1 MEHSLSDNRFAE
13 KQLNYLNI
21 KSSHKALDTRCSQL
35 LHKRIIAENLAT
47 QIKRKKERIF
57 YLHRLLEERKAK
69 LKVSKEYKAEITKK
83 NFETKNKTPHYEHNV
98 NDLMDFVDKRM
109 HQNEQLYKDRTKLQQ
124 ELKLRVIHNI
134 NLLIKFIFPISETI
148 SKSTHVSESSRT
160 PDMVALA
167 EATHTAYVKG
177 KWVLQDSQNER
188 QYIIVAPSLPGN
200 GDYSAYIDWMD
211 KHKDGVPS
219 TGANDTLSSTNNAYR
234 ICAALTYTAQFV
246 HLLSYYLDVRLPY
259 NVFYA

>member
-1 MEHSLSDNRFAE
+1 M
-13 KQLNYLNI
+13 
-21 KSSHKALDTRCSQL
+21 
-35 LHKRIIAENLAT
+35 LHKRIIAENLST
-47 QIKRKKERIF
+47 QIKRKKERIY

-69 LKVSKEYKAEITKK
+69 LKANKEYKTDITKK
-83 NFETKNKTPHYEHNV
+83 NAETKNKIPHYEHNV
-98 NDLMDFVDKRM
+98 NDLIDYVDKRIEK
-109 HQNEQLYKDRTKLQQ
+109 NEQLDKERTRLQK

-134 NLLIKFIFPISETI
+134 NLLLKYIFPISETI
-148 SKSTHVSESSRT
+148 SKSTHVSETSRT

-234 ICAALTYTAQFV
+234 ISAALTYTAQFV
-246 HLLSYYLDVRLPY
+246 HLLSYYLDVRLPF

>member
-1 MEHSLSDNRFAE
+1 M
-13 KQLNYLNI
+13 
-21 KSSHKALDTRCSQL
+21 DTRCNQL
-35 LHKRIIAENLAT
+35 LHNRIVAENLST

-83 NFETKNKTPHYEHNV
+83 NAETKNKIPHYEHNV
-98 NDLMDFVDKRM
+98 NDLMDFVDKRIEK
-109 HQNEQLYKDRTKLQQ
+109 NEQLEKDRTKLQQ
-124 ELKLRVIHNI
+124 ELKIRVMHNI
-134 NLLIKFIFPISETI
+134 NLLIKYIFPISETI
-148 SKSTHVSESSRT
+148 SKSTTVSTESSRT

-177 KWVLQDSQNER
+177 KWVLQDSHNER

-211 KHKDGVPS
+211 KHKDG
-219 TGANDTLSSTNNAYR
+219 THGANDTLSSTNNAYR
-234 ICAALTYTAQFV
+234 ISAALTYTAQFV

>member
-1 MEHSLSDNRFAE
+1 MLHNRIFV
-13 KQLNYLNI
+13 
-21 KSSHKALDTRCSQL
+21 
-35 LHKRIIAENLAT
+35 ENLSI
-47 QIKRKKERIF
+47 QIKRKKEQIF
-57 YLHRLLEERKAK
+57 YLHRLIEERKAK
-69 LKVSKEYKAEITKK
+69 LKVSKEYKAELLKK
-83 NFETKNKTPHYEHNV
+83 NAETKNKIPHYEHNV
-98 NDLMDFVDKRM
+98 NDLMDFVEKRIDK
-109 HQNEQLYKDRTKLQQ
+109 NEQMKIERTKLQQ

-134 NLLIKFIFPISETI
+134 NLLINHIFPISETI
-148 SKSTHVSESSRT
+148 SKSSSSISDSTRT

-188 QYIIVAPSLPGN
+188 QYVIVAPSLPGN

-234 ICAALTYTAQFV
+234 ISAALTYTAQFV

-259 NVFYA
+259 NVCYA